1 MHTIVKTI
9 SNIPKLF
16 QRDVDEM
23 VDEYCNEEGYRID
36 QMSNLVQSDTGGRS
50 EKDRYNPRL
59 TSETRS
65 ISLSQ
70 TFILVKD

>member
-16 QRDVDEM
+16 QREVDEM
-23 VDEYCNEEGYRID
+23 VDEYCNKYGYRID
-36 QMSNLVQSDTGGRS
+36 QMSNLVQSDTGGWS
-50 EKDRYNPRL
+50 EKDKYNPRL

-65 ISLSQ
+65 ISISQ

>member
-9 SNIPKLF
+9 SNNPSLF
-16 QRDVDEM
+16 QKDVDEM
-23 VDEYCNEEGYRID
+23 VDEYCNQYGYRIA

-50 EKDRYNPRL
+50 EKDEYNLRL
-59 TSETRS
+59 THESRY

-70 TFILVKD
+70 TFVLVKD

>member
-9 SNIPKLF
+9 SNTPKLF

-23 VDEYCNEEGYRID
+23 VDEYCEEGYRID
-36 QMSNLVQSDTGGRS
+36 RMSNLVQSDTGGRS
-50 EKDRYNPRL
+50 EKDRYNPQF

-65 ISLSQ
+65 ILLSQ